1 MKNTSLITLSC
12 AALLLGCSTTELN
25 TAQAVVDPIAIALV
39 SGYAQQYGV
48 PPALTSAVLTPLVN
62 DAWGMVA
69 QANAGNNVAQGAAI
83 PAVGTTVSA
92 QNPTAAQLT
101 TAITTLTKAKSN
113 PALASTLLAAAS
125 AKTNP

>member
-12 AALLLGCSTTELN
+12 AALLIGCTTAQLN
-25 TAQAVVDPIAIALV
+25 TAQAVVDPIAISFVA
-39 SGYAQQYGV
+39 GYAQQYGV

-83 PAVGTTVSA
+83 PAVGSTVAA
-92 QNPTAAQLT
+92 QNPTTAQLT
-101 TAITTLTKAKSN
+101 AAITTLTKAKSN

-125 AKTNP
+125 AKTSP